1 MKRTAA
7 VFLTICMVL
16 SLLSAC
22 GGNTAGGTDAQVQLK
37 NLSATV
43 QLSELPNATIG
54 HNTPMCEETVY
65 YEEEIIQIL
74 KGATLLAGG
83 GGGSYSLGM
92 GILDS
97 FKDNN
102 PDVPVKIKVYDVNSM
117 GNGES
122 TFGVGIMGSPTA
134 HAPVSELAEVALYS
148 YHETLE
154 LAKRYEKNPQYA
166 IALELGG
173 ANTLIPLLCAM
184 KYDLKVLDA
193 DLCGRAVPGLD
204 TAMSAVNG
212 LPTSPFALTDGD
224 GNSYDINMANANDAE
239 GVESVAVAILN
250 QLETNGGFTGFYFS
264 QEEVQDSIPTNSLSR
279 CLQIGQVIEEFQ
291 SMTIAERRKNPLF
304 DMLTNM
310 KDPIS
315 AVTLTKEASPVQNF
329 YQEAAAGGA
338 RDKGYYYLGNEGV
351 AGNYF
356 FIQFNNETM
365 AVSVLNEEDGF
376 DCIATAPCIITMY
389 DEATG
394 LPLTNADIKEAVDN
408 GEGDELHVMLG
419 IVETD
424 EKWWNDID
432 AVTAAWQPYWEEA
445 GYEGELV
452 RYPFKK

>member
-7 VFLTICMVL
+7 VFLTICVVL

-22 GGNTAGGTDAQVQLK
+22 GGSTAGGADAQVQLK

-43 QLSELPNATIG
+43 QLSELPNTKSGYNNPASEG
-54 HNTPMCEETVY
+54 TVY

-97 FKDNN
+97 FKEKN

-117 GNGES
+117 GDGES

-148 YHETLE
+148 YRETLE
-154 LAKRYEKNPQYA
+154 LAKRYQKDPQYA

-239 GVESVAVAILN
+239 GVECVAVAILN

-264 QEEVQDSIPTNSLSR
+264 QKEVQDCIPTSSLSR
-279 CLQIGQVIEEFQ
+279 CLRIGQVIEEFQ
-291 SMTIAERRKNPLF
+291 SMTIAERRENPLF
-304 DMLTNM
+304 DMLNNTE
-310 KDPIS
+310 DLIS

-329 YQEAAAGGA
+329 HQESAAGGA
-338 RDKGYYYLGNEGV
+338 RDKGYYYLGNEGE

-365 AVSVLNEEDGF
+365 AVSVLNEENGF

-394 LPLTNADIKEAVDN
+394 LPLTNADIKGAVDN

-432 AVTAAWQPYWEEA
+432 AVTAAWQPYWVEA

-452 RYPFKK
+452 CYPF

>member
-1 MKRTAA
+1 MKRTAT
-7 VFLTICMVL
+7 VFMTICVVL

-22 GGNTAGGTDAQVQLK
+22 GGSTAGGADAQVQLK

-43 QLSELPNATIG
+43 QLSELPNAKSG
-54 HNTPMCEETVY
+54 HNTPASEGTVY

-97 FKDNN
+97 FKEKN

-117 GNGES
+117 GDGDS

-134 HAPVSELAEVALYS
+134 HAPVSELADVALNS
-148 YHETLE
+148 YRETLE

-224 GNSYDINMANANDAE
+224 RNSYDINMADANDAE

-264 QEEVQDSIPTNSLSR
+264 QEEVQDNIPTNSLST

-291 SMTIAERRKNPLF
+291 SMTIAERRENPLF
-304 DMLTNM
+304 DMLKNM

-329 YQEAAAGGA
+329 HQESAAGGA
-338 RDKGYYYLGNEGV
+338 RDKGYYYLGNEGE

-365 AVSVLNEEDGF
+365 AVSVLNEENGF

-432 AVTAAWQPYWEEA
+432 AVTAAWQPYWVEA

-452 RYPFKK
+452 CYPF